1 MANSKVIYK
10 TALLPIVP
18 PRTETIRKFKGEDG
32 EDCQMVVRDGSHPT
46 EYVKIRTCDGKLWQD
61 FDVYIG
67 DAIDNVN
74 YKLPQSKW
82 HNPFKVMRGKRVI
95 QQDLPRYRKYVLE
108 TEHLRNSLPELKGAR
123 LGDFA
128 TPGIPNHGH
137 VLCEL
142 ANRPSAENGNEER
155 QRPLRTLALYKG
167 SSFVLS
173 NSFLFNFQH
182 LTHSFM
188 SVEHAAA
195 WEMARRLEYKADYT
209 QNILHMKNPQRI
221 AKIYNR
227 LKAKLE
233 VSEVIGLLL
242 MLTNMKY
249 HQLPAFR
256 AEAVK
261 YVNCLLAEGSTDET
275 YGLGVDIA
283 NRPIFSDQDMSQFPG
298 TNLNGAV
305 VQYVI
310 TAKLKSRQGLDYW
323 KRYHQRLESNPVSQ
337 GYLLV
342 YEIAGAQLPKHVTRG
357 AAPAAA
363 LPRHQKRKVK
373 IKRIEEEKIS
383 HNDS

>member
-10 TALLPIVP
+10 TALYPIVP
-18 PRTETIRKFKGEDG
+18 PRTETVRKFKGEDG
-32 EDCQMVVRDGSHPT
+32 LDCQMVVRDGSLT

-74 YKLPQSKW
+74 YKLPRSKW
-82 HNPFKVMRGKRVI
+82 YNPFKVMRGKRVM

-108 TEHLRNSLPELKGAR
+108 TEHLRNSLSELKGAR

-128 TPGIPNHGH
+128 TPGKPNHGH
-137 VLCEL
+137 VLCAL
-142 ANRPSAENGNEER
+142 VNNSPAAENAKDKR
-155 QRPLRTLALYKG
+155 RPLRTLALYKG
-167 SSFVLS
+167 SCFVLS

-182 LTHSFM
+182 STHSFI

-195 WEMARRLEYKADYT
+195 WEMARRLNYKADFT
-209 QNILHMKNPQRI
+209 QTILHMKNPQRI

-227 LKAKLE
+227 LRVKLK
-233 VSEVIGLLL
+233 VSEVIRLLL
-242 MLTNMKY
+242 TLTNMKC

-256 AEAVK
+256 AEAAK
-261 YVNCLLAEGSTDET
+261 YVNCLLAEGSADET
-275 YGLGVDIA
+275 FGLGVDIA

-310 TAKLKSRQGLDYW
+310 TSKLKSWKGLDYW
-323 KRYHQRLESNPVSQ
+323 RRYHQRLQTNPVSQ
-337 GYLLV
+337 GYLSV
-342 YEIAGAQLPKHVTRG
+342 DEIARAQLPGRG
-357 AAPAAA
+357 PAAA
-363 LPRHQKRKVK
+363 LPQQKRAK
-373 IKRIEEEKIS
+373 
-383 HNDS
+383 